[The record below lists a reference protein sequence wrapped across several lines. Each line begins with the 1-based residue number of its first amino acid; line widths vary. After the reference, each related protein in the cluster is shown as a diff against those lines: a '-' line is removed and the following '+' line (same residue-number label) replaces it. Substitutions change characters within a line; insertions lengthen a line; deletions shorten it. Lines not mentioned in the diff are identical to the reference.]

1 LKVYSAN
8 IETQFRF
15 IQKEPNVYG
24 VNEDV
29 DMFMSNFR
37 TLPRHYINMTPEIKA
52 EIFDTDTLQDVEKA
66 YREIQLFRANLDAF
80 LTIQKTFPKDIDF
93 EDRIKKLKDFIS
105 KASGSISNMIS
116 NMKRTD

>member
-8 IETQFRF
+8 RETQLRF

-52 EIFDTDTLQDVEKA
+52 EIFDIDTIQDVEKA
-66 YREIQLFRANLDAF
+66 YRGYRLLVYCIPPNPL
-80 LTIQKTFPKDIDF
+80 IYWPC
-93 EDRIKKLKDFIS
+93 
-105 KASGSISNMIS
+105 NMDGKVES
-116 NMKRTD
+116 SQYP

>member
-8 IETQFRF
+8 IETQLRF

-52 EIFDTDTLQDVEKA
+52 EIFDTERRRKGIP
-66 YREIQLFRANLDAF
+66 RNP
-80 LTIQKTFPKDIDF
+80 TI
-93 EDRIKKLKDFIS
+93 
-105 KASGSISNMIS
+105 
-116 NMKRTD
+116 